1 MWFSLW
7 LVVVT
12 AALRLLIYDNFMVYV
27 HLLLWPNSIKR
38 RTVSEIGGT
47 DVIRICNLIA
57 SLILFTDP
65 LFLQSPSMMPLVV
78 ETCQLPKLKMAYC
91 MWRKCVQCLILP
103 QGKHSRHAPEMRTHM
118 VFVLL
123 HRWRGRGIVS
133 VDLTNSMYCSN
144 RLIYSSFTPFLYLT
158 TSCSCHPYDR
168 SEEWRTPLT
177 QTQEYLWCWRRRDD
191 RAVNKKFKEGIKI
204 PGQDISMLRPEACC
218 MR

>member
-1 MWFSLW
+1 
-7 LVVVT
+7 
-12 AALRLLIYDNFMVYV
+12 MVYV
-27 HLLLWPNSIKR
+27 HLLLWPSRIIR
-38 RTVSEIGGT
+38 RTVSEI
-47 DVIRICNLIA
+47 DVICSYMYIQLVHTSHIIC
-57 SLILFTDP
+57 FP
-65 LFLQSPSMMPLVV
+65 FFLQARHQMPLVV

-91 MWRKCVQCLILP
+91 MWGKE
-103 QGKHSRHAPEMRTHM
+103 GKHSRHAPEMRSRM

-177 QTQEYLWCWRRRDD
+177 QTQEYL
-191 RAVNKKFKEGIKI
+191 
-204 PGQDISMLRPEACC
+204 
-218 MR
+218 